1 MKNIPK
7 HKIHKT
13 STGGALWCPQ
23 DARARLS
30 RRSQY
35 TSTAIVEKNCHIP
48 NCSHTILLPP
58 LHDHPPFPWL
68 KVKVDSYAAILVV
81 VSHRHCEPIH
91 RAAGRRMSGIQRK
104 HTSSSHLHLYPVA
117 PLRRPIA
124 AAHTVV
130 INLDLAIAE
139 GPQRANGASRVEHV
153 NEADGS
159 NGYVPESLWI
169 VHHTHARTHA
179 YTQTSAGLIWTTYS
193 IGCCKKQTRMHQ
205 NT

>member
-1 MKNIPK
+1 MMPPRCAGTPLTSKS
-7 HKIHKT
+7 IHIDCNRGK
-13 STGGALWCPQ
+13 
-23 DARARLS
+23 
-30 RRSQY
+30 
-35 TSTAIVEKNCHIP
+35 KNCHIP

-130 INLDLAIAE
+130 INLDLAGAE
-139 GPQRANGASRVEHV
+139 GPKRANGASGVEHV

-159 NGYVPESLWI
+159 NRYVPESLWI

-179 YTQTSAGLIWTTYS
+179 RIHTNVRGAYMDHVLYWVLQKTDEKASEHVRT
-193 IGCCKKQTRMHQ
+193 
-205 NT
+205 